1 MNNIATASINSF
13 GISPKAGFELSYVNV
28 PAAFLEE
35 LIGAI
40 QGLKDEVEALREER
54 GTDRQEIASLAL

>member
-1 MNNIATASINSF
+1 MDKIALASINSF
-13 GISPKAGFELSYVNV
+13 GLMPEAGFELPYVTF

-40 QGLKDEVEALREER
+40 QGLKDEVSALREGEKP
-54 GTDRQEIASLAL
+54 G